1 MIHFERKILIFSSVI
16 FLFMFLPLTL
26 AAVFLAAPKFRNLVL
41 LIASLIFYAWG
52 EKQLVLLLL
61 ISIFFNYLFGLLI
74 QKKWG
79 HQKSKYYFILAIFF
93 NLGLLGFFK
102 YANFMVNNLDTILA
116 FFGIGKIYL
125 EPVHLPIGIS
135 FFTFQ
140 AMSYVIDVYR
150 SKTPAQ
156 KNPVNLALYIAL
168 FPQLIAGP
176 IVRYMHISSQLLQRK
191 VNIDKFSVGIKRF
204 IQGLG
209 KKVLIANTLGAAA
222 DKIFALPATELTAA
236 VSWLGLTAYTL
247 QIYFDFSGYSD
258 MAIGLGKMLGFDFL
272 ENFNYPYISTSI
284 TEFWRRWHISLS
296 TWLRDY
302 LFLPTAYASMRA
314 IPSRQKWHI
323 NTEIW
328 GYGIGMMVTM
338 CLGGL
343 WHGDS
348 WNFIIWGVFHGSFA
362 VLERTRWGKILK
374 HLWKPLRHI
383 YTLMIIMTGWVL
395 FRSNSLPYAWQLLK
409 SLVGLGQGNGE
420 KYHLLMYLDNKV
432 IIFLILGAAFSIPLF
447 QLTRKASHAIYDKCS
462 RFRWGIVF
470 RFFSS
475 VVHLGYYMLI
485 YVLSVN
491 ALAAGTYNPF
501 IYFRF

>member
-1 MIHFERKILIFSSVI
+1 MVFSSVI

-26 AAVFLAAPKFRNLVL
+26 AAVFLAAPKLRNLVI
-41 LIASLIFYAWG
+41 LISSLIFYAWG

-74 QKKWG
+74 QKNWG
-79 HQKSKYYFILAIFF
+79 HHKSKYYFILAIIF

-102 YANFMVNNLDTILA
+102 YANFIVDNLNTILA
-116 FFGIGKIYL
+116 FTGIGRIYL

-140 AMSYVIDVYR
+140 AMSYVIDIYR
-150 SKTPAQ
+150 DKTPAQ

-176 IVRYMHISSQLLQRK
+176 IIRYMHISSQLIQRK

-204 IQGLG
+204 IEGLG
-209 KKVLIANTLGAAA
+209 KKVLIANTLGAVA
-222 DKIFALPATELTAA
+222 DQIFALPATELTAA
-236 VSWLGLTAYTL
+236 VSWLALTAYTL
-247 QIYFDFSGYSD
+247 QIYFDFSGYYD

-302 LFLPTAYASMRA
+302 LFLPTAYASMRS
-314 IPSRQKWHI
+314 IPAMKKWHI

-338 CLGGL
+338 FLGGL

-348 WNFIIWGVFHGSFA
+348 WNFVIWGVFHGSFA
-362 VLERTRWGKILK
+362 VLERTRRGKRILK
-374 HLWKPLRHI
+374 HLWKPLRHT
-383 YTLMIIMTGWVL
+383 YTLMIIMIGWVL
-395 FRSNSLPYAWQLLK
+395 FRSNSLPHAWQFLK
-409 SLVGLGQGNGE
+409 SLAGFGQGNGE
-420 KYHLLMYLDNKV
+420 NHHLAMYLDNKV
-432 IIFLILGAAFSIPLF
+432 IIFLILGAVFSTPLF
-447 QLTRKASHAIYDKCS
+447 QLAGKATDAIHDKYP
-462 RFRWGIVF
+462 RFRQGIAV
-470 RFFSS
+470 RFFFP
-475 VVHLGYYMLI
+475 VAHLGYYMLI
-485 YVLSVN
+485 Y
-491 ALAAGTYNPF
+491 
-501 IYFRF
+501 